1 MILVNKLEKVLYV
14 VTEDGEIL
22 DSVSSDE
29 TIAKLRAGDRI
40 LRKDAINPENKM
52 VEIKMHF
59 IKVNTDYF
67 GSVITKHPLIGRLLK
82 YIEYQTGRLV
92 FANGVTINRRNLAK
106 ACGVSRNTIDRH
118 LKEMLEDDIL
128 KVVKDG
134 RDNVFFFN
142 PWLAHSGTKVTNSLY
157 EMFKDTMYRDT
168 REEKRTKK

>member
-1 MILVNKLEKVLYV
+1 MNKLEKVLYV
-14 VTEDGEIL
+14 VTEEGEII

-29 TIAKLRAGDRI
+29 TVAKLRVGDRI
-40 LRKDAINPENKM
+40 LRRDAIQPENKM

-67 GSVITKHPLIGRLLK
+67 GDVAMKHPLISKLLK

-92 FANGVTINRRNLAK
+92 FANGVTINRKNLAR
-106 ACGVSRNTIDRH
+106 ACGVSKNTINRN
-118 LKEMLEDDIL
+118 LNKWLEEDIL

-142 PWLAHSGTKVTNSLY
+142 PWLAHSGSKVTQSLY
-157 EMFKDTMYRDT
+157 DMFKDTMYRDT
-168 REEKRTKK
+168 REEKKK